1 MVIDGIIAA
10 LNGVL
15 AAPRVVLREL
25 LKRDDREP
33 DADGPLRPTG
43 GDDDRNPPDYPG

>member
-1 MVIDGIIAA
+1 MVIEGVIAA

-15 AAPRVVLREL
+15 TAPRLVLREL

-33 DADGPLRPTG
+33 DPDAPPRPAG
-43 GDDDRNPPDYPG
+43 ADDDRNPPDYPG